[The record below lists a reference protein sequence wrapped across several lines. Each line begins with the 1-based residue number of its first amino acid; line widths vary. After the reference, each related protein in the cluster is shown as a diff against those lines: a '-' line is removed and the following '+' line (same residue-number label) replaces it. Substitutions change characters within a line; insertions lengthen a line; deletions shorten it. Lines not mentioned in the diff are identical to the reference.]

1 MVAAVVLR
9 MPYNAKHLRKHIV
22 IMAIRLLVA
31 LIALGLLHLQ
41 PRLACWRGDGG
52 FRRWVAQISDTSGAG
67 RVALALLLPL
77 ALCALVIWLLGLL
90 PLPALLQLIFA
101 LVVVLFCFGPHAYE
115 ADLEAVLHAPDDVR
129 REAAAQSLGEDG
141 EYVTWRAPEL
151 GEAIALAALRRRF
164 GVVLWFFLLGPVGA
178 LLYRLARTLG
188 RDESLTLD
196 PAARTI
202 ARQFANILDW
212 LPAQLLVFTLAL
224 VGHWEAVIGAWR
236 RWHHL
241 ARPDDWYRNG
251 PGFLAAAARADILTD
266 IEGGDGYTEER
277 IDTLL
282 ELRRLRSA
290 LLRALLV
297 WLSVVALIVIAGWWR

>member
-101 LVVVLFCFGPHAYE
+101 LVVLLFCFGPHAYE

-129 REAAAQSLGEDG
+129 REAAAQALGEDG

-196 PAARTI
+196 PAARAI

-224 VGHWEAVIGAWR
+224 VGHWEAVINAWR